1 MGQLMQENQ
10 HPYRSCVRLKTADVR
25 HKWLGGKDLRR
36 AERTTGVQRRI
47 CKESIRNMSF
57 RIGENGEWTR
67 HADAYAGIIH
77 SFVSQLDN

>member
-1 MGQLMQENQ
+1 MRQLMQENQ
-10 HPYRSCVRLKTADVR
+10 HPYLSRVRLKAADVW
-25 HKWLGGKDLRR
+25 HKWLGGKDLRP

-57 RIGENGEWTR
+57 RIGEDSEWTK

-77 SFVSQLDN
+77 SLVSQLDN